1 MLEFMAGRTAD
12 ERERSFNI
20 IFPAMTG
27 AISTARILP
36 DTVEKQ
42 KILNSVRDHL
52 LESF

>member
-1 MLEFMAGRTAD
+1 
-12 ERERSFNI
+12 
-20 IFPAMTG
+20 MTG

-36 DTVEKQ
+36 DPVERK